1 MDREAWCAAVH
12 GVTKS
17 WTWLSDWTQRCICV
31 YTCICVCVYIYD
43 VYVYIQHTHI
53 YVVPLNKCI
62 LNSLFYTLLFV
73 FNDTSWRS
81 SCIRLYQFSHSV
93 MSDFP
98 IHARLPYPSPTLGAC
113 PDSCPSSRWWHPTI
127 LSSVI
132 PFSSCLQSCPASESF
147 PMSQFFASDGQSI
160 ESFSFSISPSNE
172 YSGLIS
178 FRIDLFDLLAV
189 QGTLKSLLQ
198 QHSSKASI
206 LRCSGFFIIQ
216 LSHSYM
222 TTGKTIALTRW
233 IFVGKVMTLLFN
245 MLSRLVITFCPRNKH
260 LLISWPQSPSA
271 VILEPPK

>member
-1 MDREAWCAAVH
+1 MKYMCVCVYIYVGMYVYVYHDSMDMNLSRLWEIVEDRETWPAAVH

-62 LNSLFYTLLFV
+62 LNSLFYTLLLV

-147 PMSQFFASDGQSI
+147 PMSQFFALEFQLQHQ
-160 ESFSFSISPSNE
+160 PS
-172 YSGLIS
+172 
-178 FRIDLFDLLAV
+178 
-189 QGTLKSLLQ
+189 
-198 QHSSKASI
+198 
-206 LRCSGFFIIQ
+206 
-216 LSHSYM
+216 
-222 TTGKTIALTRW
+222 
-233 IFVGKVMTLLFN
+233 
-245 MLSRLVITFCPRNKH
+245 
-260 LLISWPQSPSA
+260 SWP
-271 VILEPPK
+271 I